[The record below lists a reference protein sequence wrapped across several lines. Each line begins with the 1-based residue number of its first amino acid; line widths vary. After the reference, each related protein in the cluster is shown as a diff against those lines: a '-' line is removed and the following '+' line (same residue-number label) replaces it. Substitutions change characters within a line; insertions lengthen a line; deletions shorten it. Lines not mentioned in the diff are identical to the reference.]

1 MQEVKCQQAYIVAEI
16 TKYYSQTNKG
26 NILSSRSFGEK
37 KANMIA
43 HGSLLSNQPCAAM
56 CSERGSDIYMLSGTT
71 IEYFKNFVNQ
81 ILGVV
86 KLMKHIMQY
95 HSESVEPCS
104 LAEIIAHLAL
114 IIPAGLGINRG
125 TRFHLCIFA

>member
-1 MQEVKCQQAYIVAEI
+1 
-16 TKYYSQTNKG
+16 
-26 NILSSRSFGEK
+26 
-37 KANMIA
+37 MIA

-71 IEYFKNFVNQ
+71 IENFVNQ

-86 KLMKHIMQY
+86 KLMKQH
-95 HSESVEPCS
+95 HSESVEPSS
-104 LAEIIAHLAL
+104 LAEVIAHLAL

-125 TRFHLCIFA
+125 TRFHLCILHKQNIIM